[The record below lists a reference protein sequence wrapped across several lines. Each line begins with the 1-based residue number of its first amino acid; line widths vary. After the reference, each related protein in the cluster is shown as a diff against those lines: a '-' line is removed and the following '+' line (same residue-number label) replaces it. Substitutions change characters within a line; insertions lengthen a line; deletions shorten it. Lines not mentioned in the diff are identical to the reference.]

1 MEPLGTSVDRWLRIL
16 GTGASF
22 ALFGLGSLV
31 LGLLAYPVLS
41 VLPGGSEQRERRM
54 QWLIHRSFRF
64 FVGFMEWV
72 GVIAVEMRQPERL
85 PREGSQLVIANHQT
99 LIDYVLL
106 VAQMPQAYVV
116 VKRSHWSNPFTR
128 GVVRGAGYVP
138 NDTGELTLEACVARL
153 RAGRTVLLFPEGT
166 RSPRGG
172 LGPFQRG
179 AAHVALAAGVSVL
192 PVTITCRPPGL
203 MRGQPWY
210 DVPEKRMQF
219 TLDVGEP
226 IPTPSGT
233 EGRGRGSRRLT
244 ATYREHFMKGLELM
258 DG

>member
-1 MEPLGTSVDRWLRIL
+1 MAKSVERWLRIL

-22 ALFGLGSLV
+22 ALFGVGSLF
-31 LGLLAYPVLS
+31 LGLIAYPVLWL
-41 VLPGGSEQRERRM
+41 LPGDQLKRQRRM

-64 FVGFMEWV
+64 FAGFMKGV
-72 GVIAVEMRQPERL
+72 GAIAVDLRQPERL
-85 PREGSQLVIANHQT
+85 PTDGPSLVIANHPT

-106 VAQMPQAYVV
+106 VAHMPQADVV

-138 NDTGELTLEACVARL
+138 NDTGEATLEACLERL
-153 RAGRTVLLFPEGT
+153 RAGRIVLLFPEGT
-166 RSPRGG
+166 RAPRGG

-179 AAHVALAAGVSVL
+179 AAHVALAAGISAL
-192 PVTITCRPPGL
+192 PVAITCRPPGL

-210 DVPEKRMQF
+210 DVPESPMQF

-226 IPTPSGT
+226 IPTLP
-233 EGRGRGSRRLT
+233 EAAGRGRASRLLT
-244 ATYREHFMKGLELM
+244 AAYREHFAKELGLA

>member
-22 ALFGLGSLV
+22 ALFGVGSLF

-41 VLPGGSEQRERRM
+41 LLPGSREQRERRI

-64 FVGFMEWV
+64 FAAFMEGV
-72 GVIAVEMRQPERL
+72 GVIAVEVRQPERL
-85 PREGSQLVIANHQT
+85 PRQGPRLVIANHQT

-106 VAQMPQAYVV
+106 VAHMPQADVV
-116 VKRSHWSNPFTR
+116 VKRTHWSNPFTR

-138 NDTGELTLEACVARL
+138 NDTGESTLEACVARL

-179 AAHVALAAGVSVL
+179 AAHVALVAGISAL
-192 PVTITCRPPGL
+192 PITITCRPPGL

-210 DVPEKRMQF
+210 DVPERRMQF

-226 IPTPSGT
+226 IPTPPGT
-233 EGRGRGSRRLT
+233 EGRGLASRRLT
-244 ATYREHFMKGLELM
+244 AAYREHFVKGLGLN